1 MGHFPE
7 TWIDP
12 TFSCRS
18 IFKDRKTSF
27 EKNCFSALASKM
39 NMGLNMGSPVRFDV

>member
-7 TWIDP
+7 TWIGP

-27 EKNCFSALASKM
+27 EKTFSALASKM